1 MAGVWPNMDLSDLT
15 ARSRTYL
22 NEAVAKFY
30 PDAELYRNLSLG
42 AKKVAQEGSAVRR
55 IIDAVTSTSTRTVA
69 TTCYK
74 VMFVEYI
81 PATGRSMM
89 LRKIE
94 PHQVG
99 LKALKGT
106 APQYW
111 YEFGNTIGIDPLP
124 DAVYNLRLYVSDVP
138 RINNSTFPIQNYST
152 GWTTAAA
159 GGSSFSLMGGVMLR
173 YNGAAGGSG
182 SATWNTALTIGAS
195 YWIQV
200 TVYFASGSGGT
211 ITPVLGGNTFPNI
224 TTSDPVYLSSL
235 KKYIFTATTADLVF
249 NFTSTAT
256 VDARLWTLYLAKE
269 ADFYAVT
276 DQTDIPPMWQHLISL
291 IATSEGLKRDNR
303 NGPAQILE
311 ALTAGKIAYL
321 RSNILEIIPTSRNE
335 RRAD

>member
-1 MAGVWPNMDLSDLT
+1 MGGTWPNMDLSDLT

-30 PDAELYRNLSLG
+30 PNAELYRNLSLG

-55 IIDAVTSTSTRTVA
+55 ILDAVTVSGTRTV
-69 TTCYK
+69 TTNCYK
-74 VMFVEYI
+74 VLYVEYI
-81 PATGRSMM
+81 PATGRSFV

-111 YEFGNTIGIDPLP
+111 YEVGNTIGIEPVP
-124 DAVYNLRLYVSDVP
+124 DAAYNLRLYVSDMPKILLASFASFTLSGGSANFTVSGTGTVTGGTTLSHSGAA
-138 RINNSTFPIQNYST
+138 NTVYSV
-152 GWTTAAA
+152 AAYSLAA
-159 GGSSFSLMGGVMLR
+159 GTNVTTTFTVSGV
-173 YNGAAGGSG
+173 SG
-182 SATWNTALTIGAS
+182 SAYVNVAALGYTSVRQATTNGVHTFSALWDSANPYIG
-195 YWIQV
+195 INMN
-200 TVYFASGSGGT
+200 GT
-211 ITPVLGGNTFPNI
+211 ITVDDI
-224 TTSDPVYLSSL
+224 YVY
-235 KKYIFTATTADLVF
+235 
-249 NFTSTAT
+249 
-256 VDARLWTLYLAKE
+256 KE
-269 ADFYAVT
+269 IDFSAVT
-276 DQTDIPPMWQHLISL
+276 DQTDVPPMWQHLISL

-311 ALTAGKIAYL
+311 ALTAGEIAYL